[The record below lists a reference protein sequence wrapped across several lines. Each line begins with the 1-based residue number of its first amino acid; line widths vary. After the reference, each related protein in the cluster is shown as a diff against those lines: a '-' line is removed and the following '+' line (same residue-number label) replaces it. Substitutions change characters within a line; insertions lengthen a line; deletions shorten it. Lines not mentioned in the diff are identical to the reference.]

1 MTHWEAAAVELC
13 AAIAEKILR
22 HELSRAPELALAI
35 IHEALQLAAGQ
46 PHVKLR
52 LHPADLELLQQMRRG
67 GWALRLAAWARA
79 SWFPT
84 RRFRGAGCLIETRH
98 GVIDARLETQ
108 LERITSSCWR
118 EIRCHVRTCRTS
130 PPNSSRGAYG
140 QRQQDRRADSVG
152 RAAFLLR
159 WGRSARS
166 CARTARR
173 YAEKLSASATTRRCS
188 CPMATWPEFVAVIGD
203 AGAIG
208 AGNSRR
214 RPAAGRVLDG
224 RGPVRRQPA
233 VAAPAPS
240 CRARCG
246 PRSAFAATADQCA
259 AGDGHS
265 RDRRPADVRQRAAA
279 GNFCRQRR
287 GEKRADGQMARSST
301 ADVNVVVLVGER
313 GREVREFLE
322 KDLGPDGL
330 ARSVVVAATSDEPA
344 LIRLRAAYVGTAI
357 AEYFRDA
364 GRDVLLMMDSVT
376 RFALAQREIGLAA
389 GEPPA
394 TRGYPP
400 SVFALLPRLLERSG
414 KTDRGSITGFYTV
427 LVEAD
432 DANEPISDTVRGI
445 LDGHIMLSRKLAH
458 QAHWPAI
465 DVLSSISRSMP
476 DVTSEEHRRH
486 ADSLKQLL
494 AAYQESQDLISIGAY
509 QSGSN
514 PLVDAA
520 IRMRDETMKFLRQGI
535 SEPSHFSRPCRALP
549 RCAQIRNNLM
559 KQNK

>member
-1 MTHWEAAAVELC
+1 MSALVEQVRRILPVALTGSVNKLVGLTVSVVGFPAPLGAVCSIVRENG
-13 AAIAEKILR
+13 
-22 HELSRAPELALAI
+22 APVRGEVVGFRDDETVLLPY
-35 IHEALQLAAGQ
+35 G
-46 PHVKLR
+46 
-52 LHPADLELLQQMRRG
+52 DLVGVRRG
-67 GWALRLAAWARA
+67 NQVTLVQSAPGIRVGDRL
-79 SWFPT
+79 
-84 RRFRGAGCLIETRH
+84 L
-98 GVIDARLETQ
+98 
-108 LERITSSCWR
+108 
-118 EIRCHVRTCRTS
+118 
-130 PPNSSRGAYG
+130 
-140 QRQQDRRADSVG
+140 
-152 RAAFLLR
+152 
-159 WGRSARS
+159 
-166 CARTARR
+166 
-173 YAEKLSASATTRRCS
+173 
-188 CPMATWPEFVAVIGD
+188 
-203 AGAIG
+203 
-208 AGNSRR
+208 
-214 RPAAGRVLDG
+214 GRVLDG
-224 RGPVRRQPA
+224 RGRFVDNLPPPPLPHRVGLDSVPT
-233 VAAPAPS
+233 PPL
-240 CRARCG
+240 
-246 PRSAFAATADQCA
+246 
-259 AGDGHS
+259 
-265 RDRRPADVRQRAAA
+265 RRPRISEPLGTGIRVIDAMLTCGKGQRLGIFA
-279 GNFCRQRR
+279 GS
-287 GEKRADGQMARSST
+287 GVGKSVLMGQMARNST

-322 KDLGPDGL
+322 KDLGPEGL

-344 LIRLRAAYVGTAI
+344 LIRMRAAYVGTAI

-476 DVTSEEHRRH
+476 DVTSAEHRRN

-494 AAYQESQDLISIGAY
+494 AAYQESQDLISVGAY

-520 IRMRDETMKFLRQGI
+520 IRMRDETMKFLRQGS
-535 SEPSHFSRPCRALP
+535 SELATFQSAVTSLATL
-549 RCAQIRNNLM
+549 AQIRNNII
-559 KQNK
+559 KSAPRA